1 MKNII
6 LLSFCLQCCL
16 LLCTSC
22 NEATNTSKKEKQAST
37 TEKTIQKT
45 FIDTSTY
52 TIEGIDY
59 LPYKYVARTAIP
71 PKNMDRNITGGEAIA
86 IAEQWAANQG
96 YMTKRTTKKGIVFEQ
111 GEFATDTND
120 IIRNRYNT
128 LQPYAFGVRQYG
140 GDTPKWAVGFQYVH
154 PENNIGRAVTV
165 SMKGDTAI
173 MQPTEVRQDWI
184 FGED

>member
-1 MKNII
+1 MKKRFTLSLLI
-6 LLSFCLQCCL
+6 LSSIFWFLA
-16 LLCTSC
+16 C
-22 NEATNTSKKEKQAST
+22 NEPSATTST
-37 TEKTIQKT
+37 TEQTVEKTIQKVMV
-45 FIDTSTY
+45 DTSTFA
-52 TIEGIDY
+52 IEGIDY

-71 PKNMDRNITGGEAIA
+71 PKPRTRNITGGEAIA

-96 YMTKRTTKKGIVFEQ
+96 YMTKRVTKKGIVLEQ

-140 GDTPKWAVGFQYVH
+140 GDQPKWAVGFQYVH
-154 PENNIGRAVTV
+154 PENNIGRAV
-165 SMKGDTAI
+165 SLDMRGDTAI

>member
-1 MKNII
+1 MKKI
-6 LLSFCLQCCL
+6 LTFCVWILSSLFL
-16 LLCTSC
+16 LIAC
-22 NEATNTSKKEKQAST
+22 NETPTSTSSKSNKRA
-37 TEKTIQKT
+37 KTLALKT
-45 FIDTSTY
+45 FIDTSTFA
-52 TIEGIDY
+52 IEGIEY
-59 LPYKYVARTAIP
+59 FPYQYMPRTAIP
-71 PKNMDRNITGGEAIA
+71 PKPRTKDISGSEAIA

-96 YMTKRTTKKGIVFEQ
+96 YMTKRVTKKGIVFEQ

-140 GDTPKWAVGFQYVH
+140 GENPKWAVGFQYVH

-165 SMKGDTAI
+165 DMKGDTAI

-184 FGED
+184 FGGE

>member
-1 MKNII
+1 MKKIITLSIWIAGSI
-6 LLSFCLQCCL
+6 LLF
-16 LLCTSC
+16 TNC
-22 NEATNTSKKEKQAST
+22 NNSTTTSKDTNETA
-37 TEKTIQKT
+37 EKTNLQKVI
-45 FIDTSTY
+45 IDTSTH
-52 TIEGIDY
+52 TIEGIEY
-59 LPYKYVARTAIP
+59 FPYKYVARTAIP
-71 PKNMDRNITGGEAIA
+71 PKPINRDITGGEAIA

-96 YMTKRTTKKGIVFEQ
+96 YMTKRVTKKGIVFEQ

-140 GDTPKWAVGFQYVH
+140 DDNPKWAVGFQYVH

-173 MQPTEVRQDWI
+173 MQPMEVRQDWI